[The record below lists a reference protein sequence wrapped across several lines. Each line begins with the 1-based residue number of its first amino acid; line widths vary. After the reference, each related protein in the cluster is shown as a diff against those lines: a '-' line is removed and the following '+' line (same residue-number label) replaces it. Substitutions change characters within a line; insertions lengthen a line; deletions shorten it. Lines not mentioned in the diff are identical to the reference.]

1 MRHIMYK
8 ALYKFHQ
15 SNRIMNDKMQY
26 DPPEDVKAVSK
37 TYSVMS
43 KLFTIALLKLR
54 YDKMNTAS
62 QIRAEKTMFAL
73 LHERNWDAKSDR

>member
-1 MRHIMYK
+1 
-8 ALYKFHQ
+8 
-15 SNRIMNDKMQY
+15 MNDQPQY

-43 KLFTIALLKLR
+43 KLFSIALLKLR
-54 YDKMNTAS
+54 YDRMDTAS
-62 QIRAEKTMFAL
+62 QIRSEKTMFTL

>member
-1 MRHIMYK
+1 
-8 ALYKFHQ
+8 
-15 SNRIMNDKMQY
+15 MNDKMQY
-26 DPPEDVKAVSK
+26 DPPEDVKAVAN
-37 TYSVMS
+37 TYPVNS
-43 KLFTIALLKLR
+43 KLFSIALIKLR

>member
-1 MRHIMYK
+1 
-8 ALYKFHQ
+8 
-15 SNRIMNDKMQY
+15 MNDQPQY

-43 KLFTIALLKLR
+43 KLFSIALIKLR
-54 YDKMNTAS
+54 YDRMDTAS
-62 QIRAEKTMFAL
+62 QIRSEKTMFAL

>member
-1 MRHIMYK
+1 
-8 ALYKFHQ
+8 
-15 SNRIMNDKMQY
+15 MNDKMQY
-26 DPPEDVKAVSK
+26 DPPEDVKAVAN
-37 TYSVMS
+37 TYSVHS
-43 KLFTIALLKLR
+43 KLFSIALIKLR

>member
-1 MRHIMYK
+1 
-8 ALYKFHQ
+8 
-15 SNRIMNDKMQY
+15 MNDQPQY
-26 DPPEDVKAVSK
+26 DPPEDVKAVAK

-43 KLFTIALLKLR
+43 KLFSLALLKLR
-54 YDKMNTAS
+54 YDKMNTSS